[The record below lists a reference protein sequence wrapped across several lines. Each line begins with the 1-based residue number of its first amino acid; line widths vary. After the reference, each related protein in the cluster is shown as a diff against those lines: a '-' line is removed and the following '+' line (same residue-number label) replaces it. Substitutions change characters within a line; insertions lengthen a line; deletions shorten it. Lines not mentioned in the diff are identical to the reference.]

1 VGWRG
6 LCCATLQRQPKE
18 ILLKR
23 ISILLIAVLALVLA
37 ACGSDDAASV
47 EPTDQATAEPTVEAT
62 PEPVE
67 SEAAEA
73 SDDADPSAS
82 EFAIPSFD
90 LSDLGGDPEL
100 AGRFPTTVAGDSL
113 EIQSFGG
120 EFFAQMGGADPTFD
134 EFLESVDAE
143 LSDVS
148 VAFGG
153 NADGTIGVAAF
164 RIRGA
169 TAADLE
175 EEFLNA
181 TQEAGDV
188 ENVDQRSVGGKDV
201 WAAASTDETV
211 PGSVYIYV
219 QDDTVYFLTA
229 PDDDVAGEI
238 LEALP

>member
-1 VGWRG
+1 
-6 LCCATLQRQPKE
+6 
-18 ILLKR
+18 LKR

-62 PEPVE
+62 PEPAE

-73 SDDADPSAS
+73 SDDGDPSAS

-90 LSDLGGDPEL
+90 LNGDPEL
-100 AGRFPTTVAGDSL
+100 AGRFPTTVAG
-113 EIQSFGG
+113 ETIQVQSFGG
-120 EFFAQMGGADPTFD
+120 ELFAQMGGADPTFD
-134 EFLESVDAE
+134 EFLQSVDAE

-153 NADGTIGVAAF
+153 NTDGTIGVAAF

-175 EEFLNA
+175 EEFLTA